1 MKKIIWGAMLFFL
14 LAGAGIASA
23 EEKKGEAEYII
34 KFATVVPEMGA
45 MAEMMQAFKKEIL
58 EKTNDKVKVIIYFG
72 AVMGDE
78 MDIVRKMRLG
88 QLQGGGMTLL
98 GLGQLCPAAKVLEL
112 PFLFN
117 NYEEIDYVVMNKLR
131 PGFIKLFEE
140 KGVYMLGWYD
150 MGFGYFFFKDPIR
163 NFEDISKVKMVT
175 FTGDPL
181 FFEGEKAAGFENLIP
196 LHISETI
203 TGLQTGLL
211 TGTFSPFFALVGLQ
225 WNTHVKYVLNVPFS
239 YSVAAMVIDKNFVD
253 KMPPPY
259 QKVLFEAM
267 NKYES
272 SVNQELRR
280 MEKETHDSLLKR
292 GLVEIPKD
300 TAQEIVAEMKKRTR
314 PLYEKL
320 VDVYYPRW
328 ILSGILDALAQYRQG
343 KEMK

>member
-1 MKKIIWGAMLFFL
+1 
-14 LAGAGIASA
+14 
-23 EEKKGEAEYII
+23 
-34 KFATVVPEMGA
+34 
-45 MAEMMQAFKKEIL
+45 
-58 EKTNDKVKVIIYFG
+58 
-72 AVMGDE
+72 

-181 FFEGEKAAGFENLIP
+181 FFEGEKVAGFENLIP

-280 MEKETHDSLLKR
+280 MEKETYDSLLKR

-320 VDVYYPRW
+320 VDVYYPKW
-328 ILSGILDALAQYRQG
+328 ILAGILDALAQYRQG